1 MQGQLKENPIDIIV
15 KGVLFLFS
23 PFISFLYSIFNM
35 KTRSSLL
42 VFFAF
47 CLFFGMAYTTESGKD
62 DEVRND
68 GAVYRMDFEDNISE
82 YSKMDFE
89 TEIKEILAFKSYKKD
104 IYFLTVAYYTSQFT
118 YNYHVMFFVFSIV
131 FAFFLVMS
139 LKIFVEDEN
148 FKISVSC
155 LLLAAL
161 FVTNGIQNINGMRFW
176 TAAWVATYAVL
187 QILVH
192 RRRLFYILF
201 ALTPLIHSS
210 FIVFIIIFL
219 VYLFLGGKK
228 SRWIYAFYCSF
239 IFSVFASEI
248 LSNFVQMPGLDRF
261 SVYLSEEAFFKM
273 EGQKGFLRR
282 FFDSLSFAYINLLFY
297 LVYLDVRNKKEFRG
311 KKVYD
316 FFLVYITIIN
326 FVRAVP
332 SLGSRF
338 FIISF
343 PFVAYLWLVTF
354 GPQRKKVFIYI
365 MPITMLWY
373 FHNTRLLYS
382 LFLEP
387 DFYFSN
393 PFTLV
398 EKYLQQ

>member
-1 MQGQLKENPIDIIV
+1 MQGKLKENPIDIFI
-15 KGVLFLFS
+15 KGSLFLFS
-23 PFISFLYSIFNM
+23 PFVSFLYSILNM

-68 GAVYRMDFEDNISE
+68 GAVYRMHFEDYISG
-82 YSKMDFE
+82 YSDIDFK
-89 TEIKEILAFKSYKKD
+89 TEINEILSFKSYKKD
-104 IYFLTVAYYTSQFT
+104 IYFLTVAYYTSQIT
-118 YNYHVMFFVFSIV
+118 NNYHVLFFIFSIV
-131 FAFFLVMS
+131 FGFFLVMS
-139 LKIFVEDEN
+139 LKILVEDNN
-148 FKISVSC
+148 FKINVPC

-176 TAAWVATYAVL
+176 TAAWVATYAIL

-192 RRRLFYILF
+192 RRKVFYLLFV
-201 ALTPLIHSS
+201 LTPLIHSS
-210 FIVFIIIFL
+210 FVFFILIFI
-219 VYLFLGGKK
+219 VYLLLGDKK

-239 IFSVFASEI
+239 IFSVFTSDI
-248 LSNFVQMPGLDRF
+248 LSYFVQIPGLDRF
-261 SVYLSEEAFFKM
+261 SIYLDEEIFLKI
-273 EGQKGFLRR
+273 EGKKSFLRQ
-282 FFDSLSFAYINLLFY
+282 FFDTLSFAYINLLFY
-297 LVYLDVRNKKEFRG
+297 LVYIEVRNKNEFKG

-316 FFLVYITIIN
+316 FFLVYITITN
-326 FVRAVP
+326 FVRAIP
-332 SLGSRF
+332 SLGSRL

-343 PFVAYLWLVTF
+343 PFLAYLWLVTF
-354 GPQRKKVFIYI
+354 GSQRKRIFIYL

-382 LFLEP
+382 IFLEP

>member
-1 MQGQLKENPIDIIV
+1 MQGQLKENPIDIII
-15 KGVLFLFS
+15 KGLLFLFS
-23 PFISFLYSIFNM
+23 PFVSFLYSFFNM

-47 CLFFGMAYTTESGKD
+47 CLFFGMAYTTGSGKD
-62 DEVRND
+62 DEMRND
-68 GAVYRMDFEDNISE
+68 GAVYRMSFEDYISE
-82 YSKMDFE
+82 YSEQDFK
-89 TEIKEILAFKSYKKD
+89 TEIKDILSFKSYNKD
-104 IYFLTVAYYTSQFT
+104 VYFVTVAYYTSQIT
-118 YNYHVMFFVFSIV
+118 NNYHVLFFVFSIV
-131 FAFFLVMS
+131 FGFFLVMS
-139 LKIFVEDEN
+139 LKILVEDNN
-148 FKISVSC
+148 FKINVPC

-161 FVTNGIQNINGMRFW
+161 FVTNGIQNINGARFW

-192 RRRLFYILF
+192 RRMLFYILF

-219 VYLFLGGKK
+219 VYLFLGDKK

-239 IFSVFASEI
+239 IFSIFASDI
-248 LSNFVQMPGLDRF
+248 LSNLVQIPGLDRY
-261 SVYLSEEAFFKM
+261 SVYLSEEVFFSM
-273 EGQKGFLRR
+273 EGKKGLLRI
-282 FFDSLSFAYINLLFY
+282 FFDTLSFAYINLLFY
-297 LVYLDVRNKKEFRG
+297 LVYLEVRNKKEFRG

-326 FVRAVP
+326 FVRGVP

-338 FIISF
+338 FIIAF

-354 GPQRKKVFIYI
+354 GYQRKKIFIYL

-373 FHNTRLLYS
+373 FHNTRLLFS

-387 DFYFSN
+387 DFYFSS
-393 PFTLV
+393 PFLLV
-398 EKYLQQ
+398 EKYLQL